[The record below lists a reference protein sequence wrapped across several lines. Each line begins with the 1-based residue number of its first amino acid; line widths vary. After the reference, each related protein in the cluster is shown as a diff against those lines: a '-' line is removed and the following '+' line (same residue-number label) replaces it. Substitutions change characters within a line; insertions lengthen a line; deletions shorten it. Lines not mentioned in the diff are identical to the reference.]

1 VRRHQYFPF
10 LNTLRT
16 EYNQLIRPFVH
27 VIKHIFRTE
36 MSRPSASQPS
46 QRMVQATIAGLAV
59 AVFVLDSFFP
69 LGFNVPV
76 LYMIP
81 IILTIRVHRPLA
93 PFAMAA
99 GATVL
104 TLLGIWTSPITSLQ
118 PGLFNRSLAVL
129 ASWVAAT
136 LIWHTTQKHA
146 RRELEMLVAIRT
158 AALEAS
164 QKQLRELTA
173 QLLTAQEDERRR
185 IARELHDDVNQR
197 VASLTFEIDNQLQQM
212 PDLPAEARDTLE
224 LVKNEVAE
232 LSDHLRDVAHQLHP
246 SVLDDLGIA
255 SALRVFSQEF
265 EQRERISVHLALQ
278 ESATPLD
285 RTLADCLFRI
295 TQEALRNVA
304 KHAQATKVA
313 LALAYH
319 EDHVLLEITDDGI
332 GFVPQQRQN
341 SPQGLGMV
349 SMGERVRLAQ
359 GTIAFSSELGRGTHL
374 SISLPFT
381 GVPDDQATHSAR

>member
-1 VRRHQYFPF
+1 
-10 LNTLRT
+10 
-16 EYNQLIRPFVH
+16 
-27 VIKHIFRTE
+27 
-36 MSRPSASQPS
+36 
-46 QRMVQATIAGLAV
+46 MVQATIAGLAV

-69 LGFNVPV
+69 LGFNVPA
-76 LYMIP
+76 LYVIP

-93 PFAMAA
+93 PLAMAA
-99 GATVL
+99 GATGL

-118 PGLFNRSLAVL
+118 PGLFNRSLAIL

-136 LIWHTTQKHA
+136 LIWHTTQKHG

-232 LSDHLRDVAHQLHP
+232 LSDHLREVAHQLHP

-278 ESATPLD
+278 ESATPLE
-285 RTLADCLFRI
+285 RTLAECLFRI

-313 LALAYH
+313 LALTYH
-319 EDHVLLEITDDGI
+319 EDRVLLEITDDGI

-341 SPQGLGMV
+341 SPQGLGLV

-359 GTIAFSSELGRGTHL
+359 GTIAFSSELGSGTHL
-374 SISLPFT
+374 SISLPFI